1 MEDSLEK
8 LKERLLKFDSERNWE
23 KFRTPKNMAMSL
35 SCEVAELLE
44 HFVWLT
50 EEESTKVM
58 KDPQK
63 AEAIRQEIGDVMN
76 NLVYLADLLGV
87 DPIQAAHDKIPLN
100 EQKYPIDVAQG
111 IARRHQK

>member
-1 MEDSLEK
+1 MEK
-8 LKERLLKFDSERNWE
+8 LKKRLLKFAKDRDWE
-23 KFRTPKNMAMSL
+23 KFHTPKNMAMSL

-50 EEESTKVM
+50 EEESTQVM

-76 NLVYLADLLGV
+76 NIVYLADLLGV
-87 DPIQAAHDKIPLN
+87 DPIQAAHDKIPFN
-100 EQKYPIDVAQG
+100 EKKYPIDAAQEFS
-111 IARRHQK
+111 RRHER